1 MGCGQETRKNFY
13 GELINIIKHDEITYS
28 FDFNSDDIKSWN
40 EGDSSMLIVSVNDTL
55 VGKKFSYASLQ
66 EDKYIRFT
74 TRISEACS
82 DYKNVLSGLA
92 KGEYVK
98 ISEPTGNFGLKR
110 ENRPVVL
117 LSNGVGISAVRSLVK
132 SFVNNQDLIPKMI
145 QFNVDARS
153 NIYKEE
159 FDSYRSELNQ
169 FQSYYLSNRKTYYS
183 MLNHE
188 LRILLKNDS
197 VVPYIYIVGSESF
210 VSENMTYL
218 LDLGLTENDLI
229 VDDATGC
236 CHS

>member
-1 MGCGQETRKNFY
+1 MGCGQETRKNYY

-55 VGKKFSYASLQ
+55 VGKQFSYASLQ

-159 FDSYRSELNQ
+159 FDLYRSEVSQ

-197 VVPYIYIVGSESF
+197 MVPYIYIVGSESF
-210 VSENMTYL
+210 VSENVMYL
-218 LDLGLTENDLI
+218 LDLGLTGNDLI

>member
-28 FDFNSDDIKSWN
+28 FDFNSDDIKHWN
-40 EGDSSMLIVSVNDTL
+40 EGDSSMLIVSVNDTIE
-55 VGKKFSYASLQ
+55 GKKFSYASLQ

-74 TRISEACS
+74 TRISEDSS
-82 DYKNVLSGLA
+82 DYKKVLSNLA
-92 KGEYVK
+92 KGEYIK
-98 ISEPTGNFGLKR
+98 ISEPTGNFRLKR

-117 LSNGVGISAVRSLVK
+117 LSNGVGIAAVRSLIR
-132 SFVNNQDLIPKMI
+132 SFVNNQDSIPKMI

-159 FDSYRSELNQ
+159 FDSYRSKLSQ

-197 VVPYIYIVGSESF
+197 VMPYIYIVGSESF

-229 VDDATGC
+229 IDDGNGC